1 MPSNDHHRALG
12 SRAASGR
19 RRASVHLGHHEGDP
33 RAPLDPTVE
42 PWRDEDF
49 FPPEPLP
56 ELASYEIQVVYPIR
70 IVAESLDYAAAL
82 ALSLA
87 EQLGQPTAPS
97 DVAARHLA
105 EMGRPKVTLAFAH

>member
-1 MPSNDHHRALG
+1 MAAL
-12 SRAASGR
+12 
-19 RRASVHLGHHEGDP
+19 DP
-33 RAPLDPTVE
+33 RID

-56 ELASYEIQVVYPIR
+56 DLVSYEIQVIYPLR

-82 ALSLA
+82 AMSLA
-87 EQLGQPTAPS
+87 EQLGRPTAPS

-105 EMGRPKVTLAFAH
+105 EMGKPKVTLAFAR